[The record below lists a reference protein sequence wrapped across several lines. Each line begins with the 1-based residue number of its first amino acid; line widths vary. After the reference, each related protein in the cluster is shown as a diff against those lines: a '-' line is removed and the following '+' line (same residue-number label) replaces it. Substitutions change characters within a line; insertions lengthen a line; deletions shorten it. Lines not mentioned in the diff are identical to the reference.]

1 MSEEWRLINLEVN
14 DAFLNMAIDEA
25 LYRLRAQGKAPNTL
39 RLYRWNPSA
48 VSIGYFQILEQEVSI
63 EVCKQFG
70 VDIIRRLTGGGA
82 VYHSYKGEITYSI
95 IVNQTHPKIPA
106 DIIQSYEKL
115 CQGLVL
121 ALRALHL
128 PAEFKPIND
137 IEVDGKKI
145 SGNAQ
150 TRRSGVVVQHG
161 TLLLDTDI
169 RTMFQL
175 LKVPQKKISDK
186 LVKSVEDRVTTI
198 RREIGYVD
206 ADEVEQALIQGFT
219 EALDVTFV
227 PGKLSDEERH
237 LAYQLKTEKYA
248 QPRWTFQRPI

>member
-1 MSEEWRLINLEVN
+1 MREEWRLINLEVN
-14 DAFLNMAIDEA
+14 DAYLNMAIDEA
-25 LYRLRAQGKAPNTL
+25 LYRLRAQGKSLNTL

-63 EVCKQFG
+63 EVCKQLG
-70 VDIIRRLTGGGA
+70 VDIIRRMTGGGA
-82 VYHSYKGEITYSI
+82 VYHSYEGEITYSI
-95 IVNQTHPKIPA
+95 IVDQTHPKIPA
-106 DIIQSYEKL
+106 DIIQSYERL

-121 ALRALHL
+121 ALQTLHL
-128 PAEFKPIND
+128 PAEFQPIND
-137 IEVDGKKI
+137 IEVNGKKI

-150 TRRSGVVVQHG
+150 TRRSGIVVQHG
-161 TLLLDTDI
+161 TLLLNTDI
-169 RTMFQL
+169 RTMFQI
-175 LKVPQKKISDK
+175 LKVPQEKISDK

-198 RREIGYVD
+198 RQEIGYVD
-206 ADEVEQALIQGFT
+206 ADEVEQALIRGFT

-227 PGKLSDEERH
+227 PGELSDEERQ